1 MKLNRNLKKRIY
13 IPDLFYNSSDVSK
26 FINVMMVSGKK
37 IIARKLVY
45 NAFNYILKKTN
56 KNPLYIFSVAID
68 NVSPMVEIK
77 TKKVA
82 TGTQNLILE
91 MRNSKRISLSMKIIK
106 KSSLI
111 RSEKFMYLRLANEI
125 IDSFEKKNKDLK
137 KKIINKKNKF

>member
-1 MKLNRNLKKRIY
+1 MKLNKNLKKRIY

-37 IIARKLVY
+37 IIARKIVY
-45 NAFNYILKKTN
+45 NAFNYILKKLN
-56 KNPLYIFSVAID
+56 KDPLYVFSIAID

-77 TKKVA
+77 TKRVA
-82 TGTQNLILE
+82 TGVQNLILE

-106 KSSLI
+106 KSSII

-137 KKIINKKNKF
+137 KKNIVKKK